1 MSLSFINK
9 IIIISSFYLTAVY
22 GSSQIHQTPHVYST
36 EGGSAEMNCNH
47 SVSNY
52 KSMQWYKQQHGQ
64 SPDIILSAYITT
76 ETSGRFNMTVNKEKL
91 SSTLTISAVELLDCE
106 AVYYCAVRAQ

>member
-1 MSLSFINK
+1 MNK
-9 IIIISSFYLTAVY
+9 IIIISFYLTVVY
-22 GSSQIHQTPHVYST
+22 GSSQIHQTPHVYSI

-47 SVSNY
+47 SVQNY
-52 KSMQWYKQQHGQ
+52 GSMQWYKQQHGQ
-64 SPDIILSAYITT
+64 SPDIILTAYITN

-91 SSTLTISAVELLDCE
+91 STTLTISAVELLDCE